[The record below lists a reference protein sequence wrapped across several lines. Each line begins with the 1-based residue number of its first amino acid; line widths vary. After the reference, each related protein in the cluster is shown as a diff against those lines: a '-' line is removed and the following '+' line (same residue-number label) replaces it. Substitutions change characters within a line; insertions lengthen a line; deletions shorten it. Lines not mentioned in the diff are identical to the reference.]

1 MKILAV
7 IGLLGLLIGCGDSQQ
22 PAESEVTDQV
32 EASQTKAPE
41 TNSEST
47 TSAVEGMPDPDSA
60 ELVSEK
66 LVSEEPANSMVD
78 KTDPNWKS
86 NVPEPEMM
94 KYSMSPFQNLK
105 ITYR

>member
-66 LVSEEPANSMVD
+66 LVSEEPTADLQQGINAQRSLPA
-78 KTDPNWKS
+78 KR
-86 NVPEPEMM
+86 
-94 KYSMSPFQNLK
+94 Y
-105 ITYR
+105 